1 MMGTKKFVAL
11 CRKLEA
17 KYGARFAPSK
27 LLIDLADH
35 NETFYGRFAPQKK
48 KEAA

>member
-1 MMGTKKFVAL
+1 
-11 CRKLEA
+11 
-17 KYGARFAPSK
+17 